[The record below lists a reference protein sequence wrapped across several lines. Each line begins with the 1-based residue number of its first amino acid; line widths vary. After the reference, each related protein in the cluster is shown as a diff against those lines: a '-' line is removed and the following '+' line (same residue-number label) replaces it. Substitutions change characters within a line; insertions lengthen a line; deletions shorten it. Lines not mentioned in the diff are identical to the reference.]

1 MMNPTAD
8 MQAIPTPRTDREKT
22 AALRRHLFRQLML
35 ELVVPLAGYYALRA
49 MGASQWLALAM
60 GSLLVVPWIVFGMV
74 RNRRLDGMA
83 MFTLTLMLAGAVMSL
98 VTGDPRVL
106 LVRDSW
112 LGGLVGLW
120 MLGSVP
126 TQRPVMRMAARAIV
140 VVKIGE
146 AGAATWAARWDSD
159 AAFRKHLRVLTAVW
173 GAGFALDAGVR
184 VLLAYTL
191 PLDSVPAV
199 SSAQW
204 LVVLAGLIAFHI
216 RYVGRN
222 GLKV

>member
-1 MMNPTAD
+1 MMNPTVD
-8 MQAIPTPRTDREKT
+8 MPSVPTPRTEQEKT
-22 AALRRHLFRQLML
+22 AALRRHLIKQVVL

-49 MGASQWLALAM
+49 LGASQWLALVL
-60 GSLLVVPWIVFGMV
+60 GSLLVVPRIGFDVL
-74 RNRRLDGMA
+74 RHKRLDGMA

-112 LGGLVGLW
+112 LGCLVGLW

-126 TQRPVMRMAARAIV
+126 TQRPVMRMAARTIV
-140 VVKIGE
+140 VIKIGE
-146 AGAATWAARWDSD
+146 AGAAQWAARWDND
-159 AAFRKHLRVLTAVW
+159 PAFRKHLRVLTAVW

-204 LVVLAGLIAFHI
+204 MVVLAALSAFHI

>member
-1 MMNPTAD
+1 MMNPTLD
-8 MQAIPTPRTDREKT
+8 MRSVPTPRTEQEKT
-22 AALRRHLFRQLML
+22 AALRRHLLRQLIL
-35 ELVVPLAGYYALRA
+35 ELVVPLAGYYLLRA
-49 MGASQWLALAM
+49 VGASQWMALLL
-60 GSLLVVPWIVFGMV
+60 GSLLVVPWIIFGMV
-74 RNRRLDGMA
+74 RNKRIEGMA
-83 MFTLTLMLAGAVMSL
+83 MFTLALMLAGAVMTL

-126 TQRPVMRMAARAIV
+126 TQHPVMRMAARAIV

-146 AGAATWAARWDSD
+146 AGAANWAARWESD
-159 AAFRKHLRVLTAVW
+159 GAFRKHLRVLTAVW
-173 GAGFALDAGVR
+173 GAGFALDAVVR

-191 PLDSVPAV
+191 PLDSVPAI
-199 SSAQW
+199 SAVQW

-216 RYVGRN
+216 RYVSRN